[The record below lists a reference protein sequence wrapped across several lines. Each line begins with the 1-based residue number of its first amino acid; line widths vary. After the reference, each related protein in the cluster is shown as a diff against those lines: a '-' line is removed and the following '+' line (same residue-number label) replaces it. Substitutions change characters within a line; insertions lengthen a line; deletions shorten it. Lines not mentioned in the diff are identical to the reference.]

1 MLFFSPTFLCLFIM
15 VVVKV
20 DFPISGIEAEKYLT
34 ILKMYSYT
42 PQALEMKLID
52 FIPTNIPTIMLSLSA
67 FDLCCSK
74 LLSAGAELTMLAK
87 MS

>member
-1 MLFFSPTFLCLFIM
+1 MCDRCCMCCFFSPTFLCLFIM

-52 FIPTNIPTIMLSLSA
+52 LIPTIYLE
-67 FDLCCSK
+67 LCYHFQHLICVVPNFYQ
-74 LLSAGAELTMLAK
+74 LGLN
-87 MS
+87 